1 MIFTKEIAMT
11 FNTTLLLTTALA
23 LSLAACSSPKP
34 GTPEFV
40 QKQEEEQ
47 QKAVVKTVEQSL
59 SGTPA
64 WYTKNPVDT
73 NALYAKATEASPNRQ
88 MAVDKAMHLARKELA
103 QQLGARVSAKIKD
116 FATESGRANDDDF
129 QTEVERVGQS
139 VALDVNLAGYVREND
154 EVVAEGGK
162 YRAFVMLRYPVGE
175 SNKVVAN
182 QVKKSAGLESKVKAS
197 KAWQELEQEIEAAKK
212 K

>member
-1 MIFTKEIAMT
+1 MTLNRTIFVCS
-11 FNTTLLLTTALA
+11 ALA
-23 LSLAACSSPKP
+23 LVLTACSSPKP

-40 QKQEEEQ
+40 QKKEEEQ

-59 SGTPA
+59 AVTPA
-64 WYTKNPVDT
+64 WYTKNPVDAT
-73 NALYAKATEASPNRQ
+73 SIFAKATEASTNRQ

-103 QQLGARVSAKIKD
+103 QQLGARVSAKIRD

-129 QTEVERVGQS
+129 QMEIERVGQS

-162 YRAFVMLRYPVGE
+162 YRAFVLLRYPVGE

-182 QVKKSAGLESKVKAS
+182 QVKKSAALESKVKAS
-197 KAWQELEQEIEAAKK
+197 KAWQDLEQEIEAAKK

>member
-1 MIFTKEIAMT
+1 MK
-11 FNTTLLLTTALA
+11 LTRTALVSSSLALA
-23 LSLAACSSPKP
+23 LLACSSPKP

-40 QKQEEEQ
+40 QKKEEEQ
-47 QKAVVKTVEQSL
+47 QKAAVKTVEQSL
-59 SGTPA
+59 SATPS
-64 WYTKNPVDT
+64 WYSKNPVDA
-73 NALYAKATEASPNRQ
+73 NSLYAKATEVSTNRQ

-103 QQLGARVSAKIKD
+103 QQLGARVSAKIRD
-116 FATESGRANDDDF
+116 FAAESGKANDDDF
-129 QTEVERVGQS
+129 QMEVERVGQS

-154 EVVAEGGK
+154 DVVAEGTK

-182 QVKKSAGLESKVKAS
+182 QVKKSAELESKVKAS
-197 KAWQELEQEIEAAKK
+197 KAWQDLELEIEAAKK

>member
-1 MIFTKEIAMT
+1 MT
-11 FNTTLLLTTALA
+11 LNRNVFVDTAFSLA
-23 LSLAACSSPKP
+23 LLACSSPKP

-40 QKQEEEQ
+40 QKKEEEQ

-59 SGTPA
+59 SVTPA
-64 WYTKNPVDT
+64 WYSKNPVDA
-73 NALYAKATEASPNRQ
+73 NSLYAKATEVSTNRQ

-129 QTEVERVGQS
+129 QMEVERVGQS

-154 EVVAEGGK
+154 DVVAEGTK

-182 QVKKSAGLESKVKAS
+182 QVKKSAALESKVKAS
-197 KAWQELEQEIEAAKK
+197 KAWQDLELEIEAAKK

>member
-1 MIFTKEIAMT
+1 
-11 FNTTLLLTTALA
+11 
-23 LSLAACSSPKP
+23 
-34 GTPEFV
+34 
-40 QKQEEEQ
+40 
-47 QKAVVKTVEQSL
+47 
-59 SGTPA
+59 
-64 WYTKNPVDT
+64 
-73 NALYAKATEASPNRQ
+73 LYAKATEVSTNRQ

-103 QQLGARVSAKIKD
+103 QQLGARVSAKIRD

-129 QTEVERVGQS
+129 QGEVERVGQS

-154 EVVAEGGK
+154 DVVAEGGK

-182 QVKKSAGLESKVKAS
+182 QVKKSAALESKVKAS
-197 KAWQELEQEIEAAKK
+197 KAWQDLELEIEAAKK

>member
-1 MIFTKEIAMT
+1 MTLNRTIFVCS
-11 FNTTLLLTTALA
+11 ALA
-23 LSLAACSSPKP
+23 LVLTACSSPKP

-40 QKQEEEQ
+40 QKKEEEQ

-59 SGTPA
+59 SVTPA
-64 WYTKNPVDT
+64 WYTKNPVDAT
-73 NALYAKATEASPNRQ
+73 SIFAKATEASTNRQ

-103 QQLGARVSAKIKD
+103 QQLGARVSAKIRD

-129 QTEVERVGQS
+129 QMEIERVGQS

-162 YRAFVMLRYPVGE
+162 YRAFVLLRYPVGE

-182 QVKKSAGLESKVKAS
+182 QVKKSAALESKVKAS
-197 KAWQELEQEIEAAKK
+197 KAWQDLEQEIEAAKK

>member
-1 MIFTKEIAMT
+1 MTLNRTIFVCS
-11 FNTTLLLTTALA
+11 ALA
-23 LSLAACSSPKP
+23 LVLTACSSPKP

-40 QKQEEEQ
+40 QKKEEEQ

-59 SGTPA
+59 SVTPA
-64 WYTKNPVDT
+64 WYTKNPVDAT
-73 NALYAKATEASPNRQ
+73 SIFAKATEASTNRQ

-103 QQLGARVSAKIKD
+103 QQLGARVSAKIRD

-129 QTEVERVGQS
+129 QMEIERVGQS

-162 YRAFVMLRYPVGE
+162 YRAFVLLRYPVGE

-182 QVKKSAGLESKVKAS
+182 QVKKSVALESKVKAS
-197 KAWQELEQEIEAAKK
+197 KAWQDLEQEIEAAKK

>member
-1 MIFTKEIAMT
+1 MT
-11 FNTTLLLTTALA
+11 LNRTVFLSTAFALA
-23 LSLAACSSPKP
+23 LLGCASPKT

-40 QKQEEEQ
+40 QKKEEEQ

-59 SGTPA
+59 SVTPA
-64 WYTKNPVDT
+64 WYSKNPVDA
-73 NALYAKATEASPNRQ
+73 NSLYAKATEVSTNRQ

-129 QTEVERVGQS
+129 QMEVERVGQS

-154 EVVAEGGK
+154 DVVAEGTK

-182 QVKKSAGLESKVKAS
+182 QVKKSAALENKVKAS
-197 KAWQELEQEIEAAKK
+197 KAWQDLELEIEAAKK

>member
-1 MIFTKEIAMT
+1 MT
-11 FNTTLLLTTALA
+11 HNKTVFISTALA
-23 LSLAACSSPKP
+23 LALVACSSPKP

-40 QKQEEEQ
+40 QKKEEEQ
-47 QKAVVKTVEQSL
+47 QKVAVKTVEQSL
-59 SGTPA
+59 SATPS
-64 WYTKNPVDT
+64 WYTKNPVDI
-73 NALYAKATEASPNRQ
+73 NSLYAKGTEISSNRQ

-103 QQLGARVSAKIKD
+103 QQLGARVSSKIKD

-129 QTEVERVGQS
+129 QMEVERIGNS

-182 QVKKSAGLESKVKAS
+182 QVKKSSALESKVKAS

>member
-1 MIFTKEIAMT
+1 MT
-11 FNTTLLLTTALA
+11 LNKTVFLSTALA
-23 LSLAACSSPKP
+23 LGLLACSSPKP

-40 QKQEEEQ
+40 QKKEEEQ

-59 SGTPA
+59 AATPA
-64 WYTKNPVDT
+64 WYSKNPVDA
-73 NALYAKATEASPNRQ
+73 NSLYAKATEVSSNRQ

-103 QQLGARVSAKIKD
+103 LALGARVSAKLND

-129 QTEVERVGQS
+129 QMEVKRVGQS
-139 VALDVNLAGYVREND
+139 VALDVDLAGYVREND
-154 EVVAEGGK
+154 DVVAEGGK

-175 SNKVVAN
+175 VNKVVSN
-182 QVKKSAGLESKVKAS
+182 QVKKSAALESKVKAS
-197 KAWQELEQEIEAAKK
+197 KAWQDLELEIEAAKK

>member
-1 MIFTKEIAMT
+1 MPLNRTHIAT
-11 FNTTLLLTTALA
+11 AALA
-23 LSLAACSSPKP
+23 LALVACSSPKP

-40 QKQEEEQ
+40 QKKEEDQ

-59 SGTPA
+59 SITPA
-64 WYTKNPVDT
+64 WYTKNPVDP
-73 NALYAKATEASPNRQ
+73 NSLYAKATEASTNRQ
-88 MAVDKAMHLARKELA
+88 MAVDRAMHLARKELA
-103 QQLGARVSAKIKD
+103 QQLGARVSGTIRD
-116 FATESGRANDDDF
+116 FATDSDKSNDDF
-129 QTEVERVGQS
+129 QTQIKAVGES

-175 SNKVVAN
+175 VNKVVAS
-182 QVKKSAGLESKVKAS
+182 QVKRNSAIEKRVEASDAWKQLEK
-197 KAWQELEQEIEAAKK
+197 EIEAAKK

>member
-1 MIFTKEIAMT
+1 M
-11 FNTTLLLTTALA
+11 NLTRTAFVSSALA
-23 LSLAACSSPKP
+23 LALLACSSPKP

-40 QKQEEEQ
+40 QKKEEEQ
-47 QKAVVKTVEQSL
+47 QKAAVKTVEQSL
-59 SGTPA
+59 SATPA
-64 WYTKNPVDT
+64 WYSKNPVDA
-73 NALYAKATEASPNRQ
+73 NSLYAKATEVSTNRQ

-129 QTEVERVGQS
+129 QMEVERVGQS

-154 EVVAEGGK
+154 DVVAEGTK

-182 QVKKSAGLESKVKAS
+182 QVKKSAALESKVKAS
-197 KAWQELEQEIEAAKK
+197 KAWQDLELEIEAAKK

>member
-1 MIFTKEIAMT
+1 VTLDR
-11 FNTTLLLTTALA
+11 TLLLTTALA

-40 QKQEEEQ
+40 QKKEEEQ

-59 SGTPA
+59 AVTPA
-64 WYTKNPVDT
+64 WYTKNPVDA
-73 NALYAKATEASPNRQ
+73 NSLYAKATEASTNRQ
-88 MAVDKAMHLARKELA
+88 MAVDKAMHLARKEMA

-129 QTEVERVGQS
+129 QMEMERVGQS

-175 SNKVVAN
+175 SNKVVAS
-182 QVKKSAGLESKVKAS
+182 QVKKSAALESKVKAS